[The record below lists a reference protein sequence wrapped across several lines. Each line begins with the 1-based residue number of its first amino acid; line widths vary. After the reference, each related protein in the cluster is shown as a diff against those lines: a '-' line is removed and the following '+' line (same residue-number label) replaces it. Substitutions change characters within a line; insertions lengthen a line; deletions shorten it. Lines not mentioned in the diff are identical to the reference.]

1 MSEVTKPILL
11 DETGQLIKAELT
23 EQNKILRAIAG
34 ASVSQNMSLSAIHRI
49 VQEGS
54 ASEVFSIG
62 DQITVQW
69 TDKATN
75 TEYDVPLDIVHFGD
89 VELQDG
95 ETVPAMFVQWHYC
108 SPFGVQFDQREA
120 LYVVPSGGMSAGTY
134 YFNVPSAWGKISAG
148 NWQFTVDSDLSAGTQ
163 LVFDNAYV
171 DVTTGLTNATISAY
185 ANPTST
191 TKIGTYTIT
200 SGNSGTYLGQM
211 KASGDTN
218 LNGMQNANYGYNRWS
233 QSALRQFLNSES
245 GANAWWSAQNQYDR
259 VPSEIAKHGF
269 LTGFSDEFL
278 TCIQPIKVVTA
289 KNTVT
294 DDGALETTYDK
305 IFLPSLSQ
313 INVNP
318 QLAGEGDIWE
328 KWKRQSGSSTPL
340 AQGDTYP
347 QMRTFAIENHA
358 SAQTV
363 RLRSANRGNSYGT
376 WYVGSSGYVSYGS
389 STVSSR
395 FAPACAIC

>member
-1 MSEVTKPILL
+1 MSTVTKPILL

-108 SPFGVQFDQREA
+108 SPFGVQFDQSEA
-120 LYVVPSGGMSAGTY
+120 FYVVPSGGMSAGDY
-134 YFNVPSAWGKISAG
+134 YFNVPTAWGSMTAG
-148 NWQFTVDSDLSAGTQ
+148 NYQFTVDTTLSEGTQ
-163 LVFDNAYV
+163 LTLSVAGGTSTSLVGAKVY
-171 DVTTGLTNATISAY
+171 AY
-185 ANPTST
+185 ASPTST
-191 TKIGTYTIT
+191 TKIGEYTIT
-200 SGNSGTYLGQM
+200 SGNSGTNLGQLM
-211 KASGDTN
+211 NAGDTN
-218 LNGMQNANYGYNRWS
+218 INGFQRVIYGYNRWS

-259 VPSEIAKHGF
+259 VPNEIAKHGF
-269 LTGFSDEFL
+269 LTGFSEEFL
-278 TCIQPIKVVTA
+278 ACIQPIKVVTA

-305 IFLPSLSQ
+305 IFVPSLSQ

-318 QLAGEGDIWE
+318 QIAGEGDIWE

-340 AQGDTYP
+340 AQGGTYP

-363 RLRSANRGNSYGT
+363 RLRSASRYSSSIA
-376 WYVGSSGYVSYGS
+376 WYVNSSGSVNNYH
-389 STVSSR
+389 STTSNR